1 MRALSL
7 DDAILF
13 AVQKHRGQKDK
24 GGNCYVRHVLRV
36 MEKMESED
44 EMIVAVLHDVVEDTD
59 ATLTDL
65 TLLGC
70 TEAQIKAIDAL
81 TKKEGQ
87 PPEEYIRLVKLST
100 VARKVKIADIED
112 NMILWRMKNRHNL
125 EDRDLQ
131 RINKYMR
138 MWSELKGI

>member
-1 MRALSL
+1 MSL
-7 DDAILF
+7 DDAVEF
-13 AVQKHRGQKDK
+13 AVKKHKGIRDK
-24 GGNCYVRHVLRV
+24 GGNCYILHVLRV
-36 MEKMESED
+36 MLRMDSED
-44 EMIVAVLHDVVEDTD
+44 EMVVAVLHDVVEDTD
-59 ATLTDL
+59 ATLQDL
-65 TLLGC
+65 VKLGC

-87 PPEEYIRLVKLST
+87 PPEEYLRLVKLST

-125 EDRDLQ
+125 EDKDLQ

>member
-1 MRALSL
+1 LATLTL
-7 DDAILF
+7 DKAIEF
-13 AVQKHRGQKDK
+13 AVQSHMGQRDR
-24 GGNCYVRHVLRV
+24 GGNSYIRHPLRV

-44 EMIVAVLHDVVEDTD
+44 EMVVAILHDVLEDTQ
-59 ATLTDL
+59 ATVADL
-65 TLLGC
+65 VHLGC

-87 PPEEYIRLVKLST
+87 APEEYLRLVKLST

-112 NMILWRMKNRHNL
+112 NMILWRMKNRHAL
-125 EDRDLQ
+125 GEKDLQ
-131 RINKYMR
+131 RINKYMQ